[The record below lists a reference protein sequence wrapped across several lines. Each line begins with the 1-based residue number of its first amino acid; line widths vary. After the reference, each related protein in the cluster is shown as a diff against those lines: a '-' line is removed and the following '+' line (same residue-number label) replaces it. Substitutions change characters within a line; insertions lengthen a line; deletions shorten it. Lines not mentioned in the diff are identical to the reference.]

1 MESLSVKVLPGDK
14 GVLSLSLRV
23 VPLLLVVIILFEATV
38 FPRCFPLLGPVPAVA
53 VVVGDRV
60 VVVSLSGPGPAP
72 ALYANPPDAS
82 SLFEPAVPLFVFLL
96 PVSRLRKFGPEAV
109 RRQAPLAA
117 AAAVSA
123 PGPSPRSAGPG
134 AARLRA
140 AVRARPVRLGHRYS
154 PIWTLNKTKLQTRV
168 QDLLFKGKLREK

>member
-1 MESLSVKVLPGDK
+1 MLPGDK

-23 VPLLLVVIILFEATV
+23 VPLLLVVIILFEAAV
-38 FPRCFPLLGPVPAVA
+38 FPRCFPLLRPVPAVA

-60 VVVSLSGPGPAP
+60 VVVVVSLSGPGPAP
-72 ALYANPPDAS
+72 APYANPPDVS

-96 PVSRLRKFGPEAV
+96 PVPGLREFGPEAV

-123 PGPSPRSAGPG
+123 PGPRPRFAGPG
-134 AARLRA
+134 AARLGA
-140 AVRARPVRLGHRYS
+140 AVGARPVRLGHRYS

-168 QDLLFKGKLREK
+168 QDSPFKGILREK